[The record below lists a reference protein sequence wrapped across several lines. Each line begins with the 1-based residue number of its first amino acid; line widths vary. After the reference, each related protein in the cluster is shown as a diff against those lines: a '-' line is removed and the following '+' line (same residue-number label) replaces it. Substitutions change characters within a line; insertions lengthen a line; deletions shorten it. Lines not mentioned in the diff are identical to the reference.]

1 MDVMLTY
8 HVEGEASTPSA
19 AVFHEIEQQVRLAD
33 RLGYSAAWFAEHHFH
48 VHRGHLPNPLLFALH
63 LAGKTERIHLGSA
76 VICTGLHHP
85 LRLAEDLITADV
97 LTGGR
102 LSIGLG
108 SGSSPSEFTA
118 FGVTPDEQTA
128 AARHARFAEQLD
140 VLEQAWRGEAVDVQG
155 ERLRVTAPPVLPR
168 PLRPLKN
175 VLWIAANS
183 LGQATLTGQRGYAL
197 MLSRERTVEEMRDLV
212 AAYDAGRRAAGHPP
226 GEGRVAASRAVHVG
240 DSDGAAEAA
249 VAEAVDLLVRRQ
261 RATRP
266 GVAGRPY
273 PVTFAQAC
281 AEAQFVAGGPQT
293 VADVFA
299 ALKEAVPFT
308 DLHLQMRWQGIAA
321 EGVQGSIR
329 RFWEVVRLLQQP
341 AAPDAPTPPSA
352 AP

>member
-19 AVFHEIEQQVRLAD
+19 AVFGEIEQQVRLAD

-63 LAGKTERIHLGSA
+63 LAGKTKRIHLGSA

-108 SGSSPSEFTA
+108 SGSSPGEFAA

-128 AARHARFAEQLD
+128 AARHARFTEQLD
-140 VLEQAWRGEAVDVQG
+140 VLEQAWRGAAVDVQG

-168 PLRPLKN
+168 PLRPLRS

-197 MLSRERTVEEMRDLV
+197 MLSRERSIEEMRDLV
-212 AAYDAGRRAAGHPP
+212 AAYDTGRREAGHAP
-226 GEGRVAASRAVHVG
+226 GEGRVAASRAVYVG

-249 VAEAVDLLVRRQ
+249 VAEAVGLLVRRQ

-273 PVTFAQAC
+273 PTTFKQAC
-281 AEAQFVAGGPQT
+281 AEVQFVAGGPQS
-293 VADVFA
+293 VADVFT
-299 ALKEAVPFT
+299 ALEASVPFT
-308 DLHLQMRWQGIAA
+308 DLHLQMRWQGMTA
-321 EGVQGSIR
+321 GDVHGSIR
-329 RFWEVVRLLQQP
+329 RFWQEVRPRLQQVAPGARAP
-341 AAPDAPTPPSA
+341 ATAVP
-352 AP
+352 